1 MDSRGHPTVACVV
14 SLVGGGQGRAAI
26 PAGAST
32 GRHEAAELRDG
43 GEAYDGLGVTR
54 AVQNV
59 STELAAAVI
68 GMNASDQRGID
79 AALVAAD
86 GSVDLGRLGA
96 NAVLAVSIATAI
108 AAADGAALPLY
119 VSLVEQHGHSILM
132 PLPMVNIIS
141 GGAHAGAA
149 IDVQD
154 FLAVPLRAQ
163 SFREAIDAAA
173 RVRQAT
179 AEVFTERGLVS
190 TLVADEGGLA
200 APLPTNRAALEI
212 LTRGIERAGFVPGT
226 DIGIA
231 IDVAASQLWER
242 GGRYRLSQEDRVLT
256 GAELLAEIRSW
267 CDDFAVVS
275 VEDPVGEDD
284 WANWRLARRTLA
296 GVQLVGDDLIVTD
309 RLRLQR
315 AIDEDCASAVL
326 VKPNQRGTLT
336 AAAEVVQHAQRAG
349 FATVVSARSG
359 ETEDSWLADLVV
371 AWRGGQIK
379 VGSTTRSE
387 RTAKWNRLLEIEALA
402 SGSVSYAGAGALRLT
417 PSQKSNPV
425 SEKNAESAG

>member
-1 MDSRGHPTVACVV
+1 MDSRGHPTVGCVV
-14 SLVGGGQGRAAI
+14 SLVGGGQGRATI

-43 GEAYDGLGVTR
+43 GEAYEGLGVSR
-54 AVQNV
+54 AVRNV
-59 STELAAAVI
+59 GTELAAAVV
-68 GMNASDQRGID
+68 GMNASDQSGVD
-79 AALVAAD
+79 AALTAAD
-86 GSVDLGRLGA
+86 GSVDLSRLGA

-108 AAADGAALPLY
+108 AAAAGAGLPLY
-119 VSLVEQHGHSILM
+119 ASLVEQHGDTLL

-154 FLAVPLRAQ
+154 FLAVPLRAE
-163 SFREAIDAAA
+163 SFRDAIDAAA
-173 RVRQAT
+173 RVRRAT
-179 AEVFTERGLVS
+179 AEVFAERGLVS

-200 APLPTNRAALEI
+200 AQLPANRVALEI

-231 IDVAASQLWER
+231 IDVAASQLWEP
-242 GGRYRLSQEDRVLT
+242 GDHYRLRQEDRVLT

-267 CDDFAVVS
+267 CDEFAVVS

-284 WANWRLARRTLA
+284 WVNWRLARRTLA
-296 GVQLVGDDLIVTD
+296 DVQLVGDDLIVTD
-309 RLRLQR
+309 RIRLQR

-336 AAAEVVQHAQRAG
+336 AAAELVQQAQRAD
-349 FATVVSARSG
+349 FATVISARSG

-379 VGSTTRSE
+379 VGSTMRSE
-387 RTAKWNRLLEIEALA
+387 RTAKWNRLLEIEALGT
-402 SGSVSYAGAGALRLT
+402 GSASYAGAGALRPAPT
-417 PSQKSNPV
+417 RP
-425 SEKNAESAG
+425 

>member
-1 MDSRGHPTVACVV
+1 MDSRGHPTVGCVV
-14 SLVGGGQGRAAI
+14 SLVGGGQGRATI

-43 GEAYDGLGVTR
+43 GEAYEGLGVSR
-54 AVQNV
+54 AVRNV
-59 STELAAAVI
+59 GTELAAAVV
-68 GMNASDQRGID
+68 GMNASDQSGVD
-79 AALVAAD
+79 AALTAAD
-86 GSVDLGRLGA
+86 GSVDLSRLGA

-108 AAADGAALPLY
+108 AAAAGAGLPLY
-119 VSLVEQHGHSILM
+119 ASLVEQHGDTLL

-154 FLAVPLRAQ
+154 FLAVPLRAE
-163 SFREAIDAAA
+163 SFRDAIDAAA
-173 RVRQAT
+173 RVRRAT
-179 AEVFTERGLVS
+179 AEVFAERGLVS

-200 APLPTNRAALEI
+200 AQLPANRVALEI

-231 IDVAASQLWER
+231 IDVAASQLWEP
-242 GGRYRLSQEDRVLT
+242 GDHYRLRQEDRVLT

-267 CDDFAVVS
+267 CDEFAVVS

-284 WANWRLARRTLA
+284 WVNWRLARRTLPD
-296 GVQLVGDDLIVTD
+296 VQLVGDDLIVTD
-309 RLRLQR
+309 RIRLQR

-336 AAAEVVQHAQRAG
+336 AAAELVQQAQRAD
-349 FATVVSARSG
+349 FATVISARSG

-379 VGSTTRSE
+379 VGSTMRSE
-387 RTAKWNRLLEIEALA
+387 RTAKWNRLLEIEALGT
-402 SGSVSYAGAGALRLT
+402 GSASYAGAGALRPAPT
-417 PSQKSNPV
+417 RP
-425 SEKNAESAG
+425 